1 MNRWYDLVLAGVSFL
16 AYTWLRLRSYF
27 QSRKLVRIQLLPST
41 FDANGR
47 ATLEQRLTC
56 FLIDD
61 CVAVDAGSIAIAL
74 TNEQRST
81 VRDIIVTHPHMDH
94 IASLPIFID
103 DLYPSL
109 KEPMRVHATQEVIDL
124 LERDIFNWNVYPRF
138 SELKNNYG
146 PVMEYVPVPLGE
158 PFQVAHLNVM
168 AVSVNHI
175 VPTIGLVVS
184 DGQKS
189 VAFSSDTAETEEFWK
204 IVNGMNEL
212 DALLIE
218 ASFPNRLAKLAQV
231 SLHFTPA
238 SLGQELKK
246 LNHNGMDIMAVHLKP
261 SYRDEIVKQL
271 DELQIPKLKVMEPG
285 KVYSW

>member
-1 MNRWYDLVLAGVSFL
+1 M
-16 AYTWLRLRSYF
+16 
-27 QSRKLVRIQLLPST
+27 RIQLLPST
-41 FDANGR
+41 FDAQGV

-74 TNEQRST
+74 TNEQRPK
-81 VRDIIVTHPHMDH
+81 VKDIIVTHPHLDH

-103 DLYPSL
+103 DLYPTL
-109 KEPMRVHATQEVIDL
+109 KEPIRVHATHEVIGL
-124 LERDIFNWNVYPRF
+124 LERDVFNWNVYPRF
-138 SELKNNYG
+138 SDLKNDYG
-146 PVMEYVPVPLGE
+146 PVMQYVPIPLGT
-158 PFQVAHLNVM
+158 PFTVAHLSVIAM
-168 AVSVNHI
+168 PVNHI
-175 VPTIGLVVS
+175 VPTVGLVVS

-204 IVNGMNEL
+204 IVNEIKEL

-218 ASFPNRLAKLAQV
+218 TSFPDRMAKLAEV
-231 SLHFTPA
+231 SRHFTPA
-238 SLGQELKK
+238 SLVQELKK

-261 SYRDEIVKQL
+261 IYREEIIA
-271 DELQIPKLKVMEPG
+271 ELKKLNIPKLNVMEPG